1 MTYKKIAA
9 TIMMMSFI
17 VLIHVI
23 VWQFSNV
30 ILGIQISL
38 LQLYFISI
46 ILELFS
52 KLVSFI
58 SRKVLESF

>member
-1 MTYKKIAA
+1 MTHKKIAA